1 MEGSVIHTIQG
12 ESDSDSDV
20 SYSSDEIMSSNVGV
34 RYQPTTITDQELLL
48 DNTKARHYE
57 TFRNTYFT
65 PQITKHHILVDLV
78 EGDTT
83 SVKFRSHLHAYGIS
97 LDKVIG
103 FKYVKGLIDYT
114 GHIPIPIKIDIVI
127 PEIPYIACRKN
138 KAGTHIIERIA
149 TYSTSKQYNEN
160 KHLFRDIYF
169 TPIKLTE
176 LTITVA
182 GKASNTNSFLEFE
195 VTVLNNTNSAFL

>member
-12 ESDSDSDV
+12 DSDSDSDSDSDV

-34 RYQPTTITDQELLL
+34 RYQPTTITDQELLI
-48 DNTKARHYE
+48 DNTRAIHYE

-78 EGDTT
+78 SGAST
-83 SVKFRSHLHAYGIS
+83 SVNLHPYGIP
-97 LDKVIG
+97 LEQVIG
-103 FKYVKGLIDYT
+103 FKYVKGLIYYAA
-114 GHIPIPIKIDIVI
+114 GSKQINIVI

-138 KAGTHIIERIA
+138 QAGTHILERIA
-149 TYSTSKQYNEN
+149 IYSDNKQYNEN

-169 TPIKLTE
+169 TPIKLTG
-176 LTITVA
+176 LTITVT
-182 GKASNTNSFLEFE
+182 GNGTTTDSFLEFE
-195 VTVLNNTNSAFL
+195 VTVLNNTTQPFSK